1 MITTLFDILITIIEG
16 FFKTTFE
23 LLESAISGNRNKE
36 YTAEF
41 ASQRSLLSSF
51 NSGFCLTGNKN
62 LSIKDSFQNSLI
74 VGGTGTGKSSVILI
88 PSLYSMKG
96 SFIVHDP
103 SGELFSK
110 SSGYLKQK
118 GYNVKVLNFACPEI
132 SSNYNPLA
140 RAKNSSTDIQK
151 VASILVENSMGGN
164 KKEPFWNSLAV
175 SLITILIQI
184 LKTQE
189 EEFYNLP
196 NVRHLLNAMGGN
208 HEAVDILF
216 SEKADEKLF
225 AEYKA
230 FLAYDEKVRN
240 SVIATCKAALQIFN
254 DENVAKCTA
263 TDNIRFEDFREKPTV
278 VYIQNS
284 IAEQRYYSVLTSLY
298 FEQLFS
304 FILSRFPQKS
314 EQNIFFL
321 IDECSSLHLPTLAL
335 ATANVR
341 KYCAGILLIVQSPQ
355 QMTNHY
361 GKAETESIL
370 ANCHSKLYFSGQ
382 NLETASELEKILG
395 KWEFRDEEERKVV
408 RSLMT
413 NDEIRMLRQDR
424 AILIS
429 GNSAPVIAKLRPY
442 YQNKLYRD
450 YANIPAPKSCSENTI
465 DSVPL
470 LPLPVILKND
480 ESEE

>member
-1 MITTLFDILITIIEG
+1 MITTIFDILISIIEG
-16 FFKTTFE
+16 FLKTTFD

-36 YTAEF
+36 YKAEF
-41 ASQRSLLSSF
+41 ASQRSLLSAF
-51 NSGFCLTGNKN
+51 NSGFNLTGNKS

-74 VGGTGTGKSSVILI
+74 VGGTGTGKSSVVLI
-88 PSLYSMKG
+88 PSLYTMKG

-103 SGELFSK
+103 SGELFLK

-118 GYNVKVLNFACPEI
+118 GYDIKVLNFARPEI
-132 SSNYNPLA
+132 SSNYNPLSRA
-140 RAKNSSTDIQK
+140 RDSSTDIQK
-151 VASILVENSMGGN
+151 VASIMVENSMGGN

-184 LKTQE
+184 LKTQD

-196 NVRHLLNAMGGN
+196 NVYSLLNAMGGN
-208 HEAVDILF
+208 HEAVDALF
-216 SEKADEKLF
+216 SKDADEKLF
-225 AEYKA
+225 KEYKA
-230 FLAYDEKVRN
+230 FLAYDEKVTN

-254 DENVAKCTA
+254 DENVAKVTS

-284 IAEQRYYSVLTSLY
+284 IADQRYYSVLTSLY

-304 FILSRFPQKS
+304 FILSRFPKES
-314 EQNIFFL
+314 EQSVYFL

-341 KYCAGILLIVQSPQ
+341 KYCAGILLIIQSPQ

-382 NLETASELEKILG
+382 NLETATELEKILG
-395 KWEFRDEEERKVV
+395 KWEFKDSQEKKVV

-424 AILIS
+424 AILIC
-429 GNSAPVIAKLRPY
+429 GNAAPVLTKLRPY
-442 YQNKLYRD
+442 YQSRRYRE
-450 YANIPAPKSCSENTI
+450 YANIPAPKSCSENSCEPI
-465 DSVPL
+465 AI
-470 LPLPVILKND
+470 LPLPVISKNN
-480 ESEE
+480 EQEK